1 MRETLLAALLPKL
14 LFNLTFLLFLSFHTL
29 IFFSFGH
36 MALGIG
42 KEAHDFICTNGSEE
56 LCDSQIVSASF
67 ESNVHLTGFWFEV
80 LFVSEY
86 FNNL

>member
-1 MRETLLAALLPKL
+1 
-14 LFNLTFLLFLSFHTL
+14 
-29 IFFSFGH
+29 

-42 KEAHDFICTNGSEE
+42 KEAHDFISTNGSVE